1 MFNLMQSFNKVK
13 AAVAVLVDED
23 SAKLEKIQ
31 HLYFQNATLIIDK
44 EIEVE
49 LYNNKSRFIKFLER
63 DEREVLMME
72 EKNQLNFT
80 ENKELLVNPL
90 DFEESS
96 S

>member
-44 EIEVE
+44 EIEEE
-49 LYNNKSRFIKFLER
+49 LFNNKSRFIKFLER
-63 DEREVLMME
+63 DEREILMME
-72 EKNQLNFT
+72 ELKHQKT
-80 ENKELLVNPL
+80 PENKELLVNPL
-90 DFEESS
+90 NF
-96 S
+96 

>member
-44 EIEVE
+44 EIEEE
-49 LYNNKSRFIKFLER
+49 LFNNKSRFIKFLER
-63 DEREVLMME
+63 DEREILMTE
-72 EKNQLNFT
+72 ELKHQKT
-80 ENKELLVNPL
+80 PENKELLVNPL
-90 DFEESS
+90 NF
-96 S
+96 

>member
-72 EKNQLNFT
+72 EKNQLNFI